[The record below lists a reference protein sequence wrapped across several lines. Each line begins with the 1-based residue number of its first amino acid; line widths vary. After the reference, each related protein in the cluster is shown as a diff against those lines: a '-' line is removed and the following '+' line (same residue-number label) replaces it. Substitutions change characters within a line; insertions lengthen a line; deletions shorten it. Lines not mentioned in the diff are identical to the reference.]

1 MSNFIDNVSFC
12 DSHGYYRGSADTCE
26 GCRDDLLYYV
36 TIDALAYAPKQPK
49 TRGLATEFDIEPVST
64 PKAKQSS
71 LELKFVERWQ
81 LFAPDLMPTSEHK
94 FHPTRKWRFDF
105 AWLDKMIAVE
115 MEGGVWSRGRHVR
128 PQGFIDDLEKYN
140 AAAEL
145 GWRVLRYES
154 VKVEYLEQLK
164 RILELE

>member
-1 MSNFIDNVSFC
+1 MSEWQKEHVVTCDCTAVYMAVHDYCPFC
-12 DSHGYYRGSADTCE
+12 GYPTETNQYNMAN
-26 GCRDDLLYYV
+26 
-36 TIDALAYAPKQPK
+36 AQKPPKP
-49 TRGLATEFDIEPVST
+49 RGLATEFTIEPVST

-71 LELKFVERWQ
+71 LELKFIERWQ
-81 LFAPDLMPTSEHK
+81 LFAPDNMPASEYR
-94 FHPTRKWRFDF
+94 FHSTRKWRFDF

-140 AAAEL
+140 AATEL

-154 VKVEYLEQLK
+154 VKIEYLDQLK